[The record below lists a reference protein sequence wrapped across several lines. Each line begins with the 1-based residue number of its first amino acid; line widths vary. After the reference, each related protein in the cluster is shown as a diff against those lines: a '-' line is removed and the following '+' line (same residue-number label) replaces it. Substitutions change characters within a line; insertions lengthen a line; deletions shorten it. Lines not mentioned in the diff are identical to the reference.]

1 MERKRRLFL
10 SAFTFVLFTAL
21 TMMPTSRAMAD
32 DDQGESVV
40 GTWIGKATF
49 DTPPGAPPFIEAELA
64 SVHHGG
70 IVTGTSGI
78 DHSSQNPFVPP
89 GLAVE
94 LSDYLGTWE
103 PIGDS
108 DKIAVTFKRL
118 LFAGPGTP
126 SQIYHQLFLGQNIGQ
141 ASIQALLTLQQTK
154 SGDVLKGPF
163 TFQLTNFKE
172 LTGLPSDQVV
182 LSGSGTVSLSR
193 VAIEPLAKP

>member
-1 MERKRRLFL
+1 
-10 SAFTFVLFTAL
+10 
-21 TMMPTSRAMAD
+21 MAE

-49 DTPPGAPPFIEAELA
+49 DNPPGTPPGTPQLMEAELA

-70 IVTGTSGI
+70 MVTGTSGI

-118 LFAGPGTP
+118 LFLGPNTLDP
-126 SQIYHQLFLGQNIGQ
+126 AVTAIYCPATKCFPGPFPGQNIGR
-141 ASIQALLTLQQTK
+141 ATIQSVLKLQHTK
-154 SGDVLKGPF
+154 SGDTLSGPF
-163 TFQLTNFKE
+163 TFQLTNLKDQVA
-172 LTGLPSDQVV
+172 LTEDQVV
-182 LSGSGTVSLSR
+182 LTGSGTVSLSR
-193 VAIEPLAKP
+193 VPIEPLATH